1 MMLQSTKLT
10 SNKNLQLKVRTM
22 LHTSQKQ
29 AIEIH
34 SEEEPTY
41 SLLATQAWSNDNN
54 FIEATEDNCQIDNNS
69 PKVPCIACCYNEN
82 TGQFD
87 SQLLRASGLRKT
99 TLMKVGTHAFVKCY
113 GEDFLRA
120 TLLATPWT
128 KGCGHPSLANET
140 PVLYAGEF
148 EINDDQKL
156 VKWSNLS
163 GTYKCPVKTAIQSG
177 LPLDVFYEWQD
188 AKE

>member
-1 MMLQSTKLT
+1 MNSK
-10 SNKNLQLKVRTM
+10 KNLQLRVRKMFQTA
-22 LHTSQKQ
+22 HKQ
-29 AIEIH
+29 SKEIR

-41 SLLATQAWSNDNN
+41 SLFATQAWSHGNN
-54 FIEATEDNCQIDNNS
+54 LIEATKDTCRIDNNA
-69 PKVPCIACCYNEN
+69 PKVPCIACWYNED
-82 TGQFD
+82 TCHFD
-87 SQLLRASGLRKT
+87 SQLLRASGLGKT

-128 KGCGHPSLANET
+128 KGCGHPALAKET
-140 PVLYAGEF
+140 PILYAGEF

-163 GTYKCPVKTAIQSG
+163 GTYKCPVETAIQSR